1 MEMQWLKKVK
11 IMLEINKIY
20 TQLPKEYLKQ
30 VLNYEGGYL
39 SAERAKQIGD
49 KGGETCRGI
58 TIGALQTAIH
68 MGLVPPT
75 VTCESLL
82 TDLESVRKIY
92 EVNYYR
98 ASRANIMPHPLSFAH
113 FDASVNHG
121 KGNGFKF
128 LQRTLNKVGFKLDVD
143 GGFGPKTLS
152 ALQEALYK
160 EDIMNMTS
168 IYCYIRFT
176 FYNAIV
182 KNNPSQGKFYNGW
195 INRLTK
201 VKLFCG
207 VK

>member
-1 MEMQWLKKVK
+1 
-11 IMLEINKIY
+11 MLEINKVY
-20 TQLPKEYLKQ
+20 AQLPKEYLKQ

-39 SAERAKQIGD
+39 SAEKAAKLGD

-58 TIGALQTAIH
+58 TVGALRTAIQ

-75 VTCESLL
+75 VTVESLL

-98 ASRANIMPHPLSFAH
+98 ASRSNIIPHPLSFAH

-128 LQRTLNKVGFKLDVD
+128 LQRTLNKIGYKLDVD

-160 EDIMNMTS
+160 DDIMNMTS

-182 KNNPSQGKFYNGW
+182 KNNPSQQKFYNGW

-201 VKLFCG
+201 VKTFCG